1 MIKITSG
8 QSFRTIK
15 SGDPDWHFS
24 PNKFTLVPRAGFE
37 ISEKCPKEY
46 RMILADCINYGWIK
60 PVAYMHESEYTWE
73 LLKK

>member
-8 QSFRTIK
+8 RSFKTLK
-15 SGDPDWHFS
+15 PGDPDWHFS
-24 PNKFTLVPRAGFE
+24 PNGFTIVPRAGFE

-46 RMILADCINYGWIK
+46 RMILADCINNGWIK
-60 PVAYMHESEYTWE
+60 PVAHMQDSEYTME